1 MIMNGGSMLWTMM
14 TDFHKFEVAG
24 AFFQYNLANLYSN
37 CEEREEPLFLIWLP
51 TRHWILN
58 QIPYMM
64 FLRLHEVNKKA
75 KKEKKRN
82 INYWKQCI
90 FEYKNPIEIFLKDK
104 IGHIIN
110 FSFYLKIL
118 ENKTWQRFQR
128 GIDPQKKII
137 IIWQIQKK
145 FKIIL

>member
-1 MIMNGGSMLWTMM
+1 MNYDDWFSQIWSCWCFFPIQFGQSLFQLWGKRGTFISHL
-14 TDFHKFEVAG
+14 TSYKALNFKSNTLHDVFET
-24 AFFQYNLANLYSN
+24 Y
-37 CEEREEPLFLIWLP
+37 
-51 TRHWILN
+51 
-58 QIPYMM
+58 
-64 FLRLHEVNKKA
+64 EVNKKA

-90 FEYKNPIEIFLKDK
+90 FEYKNPIERFLKDK

>member
-58 QIPYMM
+58 QIPYMR
-64 FLRLHEVNKKA
+64 FLRLHEVNEKA
-75 KKEKKRN
+75 KKEKKR
-82 INYWKQCI
+82 
-90 FEYKNPIEIFLKDK
+90 EI
-104 IGHIIN
+104 
-110 FSFYLKIL
+110 
-118 ENKTWQRFQR
+118 
-128 GIDPQKKII
+128 
-137 IIWQIQKK
+137 
-145 FKIIL
+145 